1 MSWSTPSSQRS
12 LANHCLGL
20 SIVPINKLSFTMPD
34 EKSKLI
40 ELSRQ
45 LLASI
50 DEGDWEAY
58 SSLCDPTISAF
69 EPEGVGSLVEGMP
82 FHEFYFQREV
92 TSGRHQSSISS
103 PQVRMLGDDVA
114 VVTYVRLVQREDRR
128 GRLSTR
134 AYEETRIWQQ
144 QEGSWQHV
152 HFHRSLAGKIRL

>member
-1 MSWSTPSSQRS
+1 MSDTPEQE
-12 LANHCLGL
+12 LLGL
-20 SIVPINKLSFTMPD
+20 SK
-34 EKSKLI
+34 E
-40 ELSRQ
+40 

-82 FHEFYFQREV
+82 FHEFYFQKE
-92 TSGRHQSSISS
+92 GKGDRHQSSISS
-103 PQVRMLGDDVA
+103 PQVRMLGEDIA
-114 VVTYVRLVQREDRR
+114 LVTYIRLVQREDHR

-134 AYEETRIWQQ
+134 GFEETRIWQQ